1 MRVDEQTGKAG
12 GKSRVTDYLKNEV
25 AERMFERFEVGSPR
39 AISYWSHDHV
49 CEIDIIVIM
58 FRLIM
63 NEPTFIG
70 PAQTTRLGP
79 RPFLV
84 LGPPDE
90 THRFPRN
97 HAKDQDDGS

>member
-1 MRVDEQTGKAG
+1 MRVDEQTGKEG

-25 AERMFERFEVGSPR
+25 AERMFERFEVGPR
-39 AISYWSHDHV
+39 ELHQGLFIKQIKAGHSDQSLCSIAY
-49 CEIDIIVIM
+49 EY
-58 FRLIM
+58 
-63 NEPTFIG
+63 TYIG
-70 PAQTTRLGP
+70 PAQTARLGP
-79 RPFLV
+79 RPLFI